1 MISFIIPTKNEGKTL
16 EKTLRCLIRYS
27 GSREIIVSDGRS
39 TDETAAIAEKYAD
52 QVIEYKGIGKQGIAA
67 GRNAGAAAAKGDLLL
82 FLDADMCID
91 KPDDFFGAAIACF
104 EKDSGL
110 VGLTV
115 NLRVFPE
122 MATWADRFIFG
133 ALSIQYRLENNF
145 FGIGAASGEFQ
156 MVRANAFRRVGGY
169 NERLAAAEDHDLFR
183 RLRKIGRT
191 RFEKTLTVFHTGR
204 RAHAVGWPKLLLTWA
219 INGLSVLIF
228 KRSASKEWEEV
239 R

>member
-1 MISFIIPTKNEGKTL
+1 
-16 EKTLRCLIRYS
+16 
-27 GSREIIVSDGRS
+27 
-39 TDETAAIAEKYAD
+39 
-52 QVIEYKGIGKQGIAA
+52 
-67 GRNAGAAAAKGDLLL
+67 
-82 FLDADMCID
+82 
-91 KPDDFFGAAIACF
+91 
-104 EKDSGL
+104 
-110 VGLTV
+110 
-115 NLRVFPE
+115 
-122 MATWADRFIFG
+122 
-133 ALSIQYRLENNF
+133 
-145 FGIGAASGEFQ
+145 